1 MSHGEHDTVMM
12 EKHYR
17 MTLDFRVL
25 VGDVRKDG
33 VERDEDDL
41 EGADELLERQRRLL
55 HALLRDERV
64 LDEFMTYLVADRV
77 CSHPDSELDM
87 VFGVRPDEEILE
99 PVFSA
104 LGEDDARFF
113 REVSQDGILWDNTEQ
128 FERCFAVDWTGA
140 TLIEI
145 RAQKEGDPTASE
157 SGQTYLRRF
166 THRGDKK

>member
-1 MSHGEHDTVMM
+1 MIRGQPDTVIV

-33 VERDEDDL
+33 VERDEDDAV
-41 EGADELLERQRRLL
+41 EAREYLERQRRLL
-55 HALLRDERV
+55 RALLRDEKV
-64 LDEFMTYLVADRV
+64 LDEFMTYLVTDRV

-87 VFGVRPDEEILE
+87 VFGVKSEEEILE

-104 LGEDDARFF
+104 LGEDDVQFF
-113 REVSQDGILWDNTEQ
+113 REVSRDGILWENTEQ
-128 FERCFAVDWTGA
+128 FECCFAVDWTGA

-145 RAQKEGDPTASE
+145 AAKKEGDPRVSE
-157 SGQTYLRRF
+157 TGQTYLRRF
-166 THRGDKK
+166 THRGDSR

>member
-1 MSHGEHDTVMM
+1 MSRGEPDAVIV

-33 VERDEDDL
+33 VERDGDDL
-41 EGADELLERQRRLL
+41 EQADEHLERQRRLL
-55 HALLRDERV
+55 RALLRDERV
-64 LDEFMTYLVADRV
+64 LDEFLTYLVTDRV
-77 CSHPDSELDM
+77 CGHSDSELGI

-99 PVFSA
+99 PIFSA
-104 LGEDDARFF
+104 LGDDDARFF
-113 REVSQDGILWDNTEQ
+113 RGVRQDGILWDNTEQ

-145 RAQKEGDPTASE
+145 AVRKEGDTTASE
-157 SGQTYLRRF
+157 TGQTYLRRF

>member
-1 MSHGEHDTVMM
+1 MM

-25 VGDVRKDG
+25 VGDVRKGG
-33 VERDEDDL
+33 VERDGDDL

-55 HALLRDERV
+55 HALLRDERA
-64 LDEFMTYLVADRV
+64 LDEFMTYLVTDRV
-77 CSHPDSELDM
+77 CSHTDSELEM

-99 PVFSA
+99 MVYSA
-104 LGEDDARFF
+104 MGEDDARFF
-113 REVSQDGILWDNTEQ
+113 REVRQDGILWDNTEQ

-157 SGQTYLRRF
+157 TGQTYLSRF

>member
-1 MSHGEHDTVMM
+1 MSRGEPDTVLM

-17 MTLDFRVL
+17 MTLDFRVM
-25 VGDVRKDG
+25 VGDVRKEGVDRDG
-33 VERDEDDL
+33 DDT
-41 EGADELLERQRRLL
+41 EHTREHLERQRRLL
-55 HALLRDERV
+55 RALLRDERA
-64 LDEFMTYLVADRV
+64 LDEFMTYLVTDRV

-104 LGEDDARFF
+104 LGEDDAQFF
-113 REVSQDGILWDNTEQ
+113 REVRQDGILWDNTEQ
-128 FERCFAVDWTGA
+128 FECCFAVDWTGA

-145 RAQKEGDPTASE
+145 AAKKEGDPTASE
-157 SGQTYLRRF
+157 AGQTYLSRF